1 MAGRKKSSPLSV
13 GAVLVIGAIVLLG
26 QMPLKAWVT
35 MGAILAI
42 ALAGYFWVRS
52 RALADSP
59 QEESPR
65 PDPRAEPRVVIGS
78 GRMTVRHTHDAR
90 PSPPGRR
97 QQADD
102 DNPVQVNGS
111 GRMTV
116 RHTHDAR
123 PTEPARRQQVDD
135 DEPVWVL
142 PARESTEFKVPKAPD
157 DIGEGQWLPCG
168 TPCKLGPLTIP
179 GGMLY
184 VGTTLPASAGVVEP
198 ALINPTL
205 AVAKVGDYT
214 TRDMGY
220 WPSYSEISSKAR
232 RSYLEWL
239 ADGRKDPQ
247 ANVGYV
253 FLFFYGLERR
263 VLLDAPTDAVAQREL
278 PAIKEEILRLLAI
291 YGENYSFKRYAG
303 ELLNWIEL
311 VEHPADIY
319 DRPVPQFPRS
329 FELPIYL
336 RLALGRAA
344 VDGVPV
350 PPHLALAWARLDPST
365 PWRTAADRCSGEFD
379 QLFMQKY
386 AEQTNGGIVL
396 PRNRTKLRFV
406 YQAASAGFRG
416 VEVKMNFGDVPD
428 VSVLVAPIQKIRTL
442 VEETT
447 QALDSYSRYLGKN
460 PNSRGALEGILTL
473 PATLWPQRTKDAL
486 TELKQRMGDGMLA
499 LSFQE
504 LLSKLEAQSTLT
516 REKTLA
522 LARALESLNI
532 GIEPDVL
539 TGAKLPKPDEKV
551 VLFSVPPGEAV
562 ARSTPGYQAAAL
574 TLQLASVVAT
584 ADGEFSVKEMA
595 HLRQQVLSWNHLTPN
610 HTRRLLA
617 HLRLLVI
624 APATLP
630 GLKKKLDS
638 LDATTKQVLAS
649 CMAMVAHADGVVT
662 PEEVKRLESIYKAL
676 GVDPKKVFSDVH
688 SVGVKAAAAPASSPT
703 SVRAPAAEQP
713 VESMSEVPHEAKLV
727 PIPAAVSA
735 AQPTGFTLDA
745 ARIAQ
750 LQKESQEVSALL
762 ANIFVDDEEAAA
774 GPPAEEPSPA
784 PEATGPEGLM
794 GLDEAHSALA
804 RILLQRPQW
813 TRAELEDA
821 AADLELMLEGALLTI
836 NEAAFD
842 AYDEALTEGDD
853 PVEVNAE
860 ILEKLEA

>member
-1 MAGRKKSSPLSV
+1 MARRKKSSSPLSV
-13 GAVLVIGAIVLLG
+13 GAVLVVGAIVLLS
-26 QMPLKAWVT
+26 QIPLKAWVAF
-35 MGAILAI
+35 GVILAI

-59 QEESPR
+59 EEENPQ
-65 PDPRAEPRVVIGS
+65 PDSRAEPRVVNAS
-78 GRMTVRHTHDAR
+78 R
-90 PSPPGRR
+90 
-97 QQADD
+97 
-102 DNPVQVNGS
+102 
-111 GRMTV
+111 RMTV

-123 PTEPARRQQVDD
+123 PTQPARREVVDD
-135 DEPVWVL
+135 DEPVQVL
-142 PARESTEFKVPKAPD
+142 AARESTEFKVPKAPKG
-157 DIGEGQWLPCG
+157 IGEGQWVPPG
-168 TPCKLGPLTIP
+168 TPCKLGTLTIP

-184 VGTTLPASAGVVEP
+184 VGTTLRASAGVVEP
-198 ALINPTL
+198 GLINPTL
-205 AVAKVGDYT
+205 AVARTGDYT

-220 WPSYSEISSKAR
+220 WPSYFEISSTAR

-239 ADGRKDPQ
+239 ADGRKDPE
-247 ANVGYV
+247 ADVGYV

-263 VLLDAPTDAVAQREL
+263 VLVDAPNDETAQREL
-278 PAIKEEILRLLAI
+278 PAIKEEILRLLSI
-291 YGENYSFKRYAG
+291 YGGNHSFGRYAG
-303 ELLNWIEL
+303 ELINWME
-311 VEHPADIY
+311 VSEHPADIY
-319 DRPVPQFPRS
+319 NRPVPKLPRS

-344 VDGVPV
+344 ADGVPV

-365 PWRTAADRCSGEFD
+365 PRRTAAERCSAEFD
-379 QLFMQKY
+379 QLFLQKY
-386 AEQTNGGIVL
+386 AESTKGGIVL

-416 VEVKMNFGDVPD
+416 VELRMNFGDVPD
-428 VSVLVAPIQKIRTL
+428 VSVLVAPIQKIRAL

-460 PNSRGALEGILTL
+460 PNARGALEGILTL
-473 PATLWPQRTKDAL
+473 PATLWPQGTQDVLAG
-486 TELKQRMGDGMLA
+486 LKQRMGDGMLA

-504 LLSKLEAQSTLT
+504 LLSKLDAQSTLT

-522 LARALESLNI
+522 LARALESMNV

-539 TGAKLPKPDEKV
+539 AGAKLPKPDEKV
-551 VLFSVPPGEAV
+551 VLFAVPPGETL

-584 ADGEFSVKEMA
+584 ADGEFSVKEMS
-595 HLRQQVLSWNHLTPN
+595 HLRQQILSWNHLTPS

-624 APATLP
+624 APASLP

-638 LDATTKQVLAS
+638 LNATTKQVLAS
-649 CMAMVAHADGVVT
+649 CMAMVAHSDGDVT
-662 PEEVKRLESIYKAL
+662 PEELKRLESVYKAL

-688 SVGVKAAAAPASSPT
+688 TVAAKATVAPAPAIPAPSVPAPTIVLVPEVPQQATPAPAPVAAP
-703 SVRAPAAEQP
+703 
-713 VESMSEVPHEAKLV
+713 VP
-727 PIPAAVSA
+727 
-735 AQPTGFTLDA
+735 QPTGFTLNA

-750 LQKESQEVSALL
+750 LQKDSQEVSALL
-762 ANIFVDDEEAAA
+762 ANIFVDDEEAEA
-774 GPPAEEPSPA
+774 PVPAEEPSAA
-784 PEATGPEGLM
+784 PEASGPEGLM